1 MGTAKGCQPH
11 DNVMESAMQHC
22 NSYIGARM
30 TPQFWSRLRWFESEN
45 VFNPWA
51 DLDPLD
57 LSYTPAR
64 DRCERLKAHFDV
76 DAKYLLIGE
85 APGYR
90 GCHFSGVPFTCEKQ
104 IAAGIVPRVTAER
117 ITKRDL
123 PWSEGSATVIWS
135 SLYELGI
142 ANETVM
148 WNAFFAHPHLPG
160 DTMSNRTPT
169 RDELLC
175 GMDILAMVVEA
186 FPGAKRIA
194 VGKTAARTLQ
204 GLNFRIDHEVRHPSM
219 GGANQF
225 RAQMRE
231 LVSPAV
237 AA

>member
-1 MGTAKGCQPH
+1 
-11 DNVMESAMQHC
+11 
-22 NSYIGARM
+22 M
-30 TPQFWSRLRWFESEN
+30 TPEFWTRLRWFESEN
-45 VFNPWA
+45 VFNPWH
-51 DLDPLD
+51 DIDPLD
-57 LSYTPAR
+57 LSYTPAF
-64 DRCERLKAHFDV
+64 DRTERLRAHFNV

-104 IAAGIVPRVTAER
+104 IAAGIVPRVKPER
-117 ITKRDL
+117 FTSRDL
-123 PWSEGSATVIWS
+123 PWSEGSATVIWG
-135 SLYELGI
+135 SLHDLGI
-142 ANETVM
+142 ANDTVM
-148 WNAFFAHPHLPG
+148 WNAFAFHPHLPG
-160 DTMSNRTPT
+160 DPMSNRAPT

-194 VGKTAARTLQ
+194 VGKTAARTLTN
-204 GLNFRIDHEVRHPSM
+204 LNFRIDHEVRHPSM

-231 LVSPAV
+231 IVVPAV